1 MRHREGYQMNKLPV
15 FKTVGQV
22 FGFVVERR
30 FFTLLRLIWFPAL
43 LSVII
48 GVLPTAYQFQTLGLH
63 PTPEQSMALFRD
75 PTYLGL
81 FCINLVLSFVLSA
94 IIAVCV
100 HRMIF
105 FDDTRPGTFFYLRLT
120 ADEGRYILA
129 IILYTLVVLI
139 VVVVPI
145 GGHLAYVF
153 TQEQV
158 PVALDP
164 TVLKTIVQDPR
175 TWIAYGLGI
184 LFALTVLTRFGL
196 VFPIIV
202 AEGRLSF
209 ARSWE
214 LTRGNFW
221 RLIGFWIITVIL
233 AYLLIIV
240 LGLILAFAFAAMA
253 GSVLLGGQTVGA
265 LGILL
270 FAVPVAVSLL
280 VYIVVGVTLFIAA
293 LSFSYKALVGD
304 VPQQT
309 EVFS

>member
-1 MRHREGYQMNKLPV
+1 MNKLPV

-43 LSVII
+43 LSVVI
-48 GVLPTAYQFQTLGLH
+48 GVLPMAYQFQTLGLQ
-63 PTPEQSMALFRD
+63 PTPEQSMGLFRD
-75 PTYLGL
+75 PIYLAL
-81 FCINLVLSFVLSA
+81 SCLNLVLSFVLSA

-105 FDDTRPGTFFYLRLT
+105 FDDTRPGTFFYLRFT
-120 ADEGRYILA
+120 GDEGRYILA

-139 VVVVPI
+139 VVAVPI

-153 TQEQV
+153 TQEHV
-158 PVALDP
+158 PAAFDP

-293 LSFSYKALVGD
+293 LSFSYKALAGE
-304 VPQQT
+304 VPKQA